1 MFDAPSSC
9 LLIERDTDT
18 KAKVQILFTCIY
30 YIYASAQQNFIIYKS
45 SRIGLPYS
53 YSGYRVL
60 SIKLLSFIIK
70 KEKEINHVN
79 QRGHMNYY
87 NLRETAANNRHN
99 HKIKMRIFSFSCQ
112 IIIRISDI
120 F

>member
-18 KAKVQILFTCIY
+18 KPKVPKLFTPNSFPV
-30 YIYASAQQNFIIYKS
+30 YILYIHERVQQNFIIYGS

-53 YSGYRVL
+53 YSGYHVL
-60 SIKLLSFIIK
+60 SIKLLLFLIKK
-70 KEKEINHVN
+70 KEKKENHVN

-87 NLRETAANNRHN
+87 N
-99 HKIKMRIFSFSCQ
+99 
-112 IIIRISDI
+112 
-120 F
+120 